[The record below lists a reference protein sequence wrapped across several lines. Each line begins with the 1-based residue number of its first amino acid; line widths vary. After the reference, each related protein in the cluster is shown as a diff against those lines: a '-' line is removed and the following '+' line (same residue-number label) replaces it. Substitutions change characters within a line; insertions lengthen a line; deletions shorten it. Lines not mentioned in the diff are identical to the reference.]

1 MSSLYKFVLQI
12 IYKIHELL
20 LRLTFND
27 YASSFY
33 DMPSSLTEKEIHH
46 RCINIFLTEVEK
58 YLDVLSPEGMN
69 KVFYLRQNHYNLIIL
84 NDFATDNPR
93 KNFLLSST
101 VLFNEQI
108 FNGKHYLP
116 KLKTV
121 PSM

>member
-1 MSSLYKFVLQI
+1 MSSLYKFVLLI

-20 LRLTFND
+20 LRLTFNG

-33 DMPSSLTEKEIHH
+33 DMPSSLNEKGIHH
-46 RCINIFLTEVEK
+46 RCVNIFLIEVDK

-84 NDFATDNPR
+84 NVFVTDSLC
-93 KNFLLSST
+93 KNFLLSFT

-121 PSM
+121 SSM